1 MGQRKSQNEPT
12 AKLPSPYPL
21 IVLPRHPKLQY
32 DRYMSMRLKGFSMVT
47 LLAATSFGAATND
60 TRLADAAM
68 NRDTQAVRSLLK
80 LHADANV
87 AQPDGTTALHWAAR
101 WDDVAMAEELI
112 RAGANVKTA
121 NRFGATP
128 LSLASTNGSAAVI
141 TELLK
146 AGENPNAVVSDMGD
160 TALMLAARTGK
171 PDALKVLLDHGAD
184 SNKTNAEGQ
193 TALMWAVAEKNA
205 AAAKVLIEHGANVN
219 AQTHKLPP
227 PSMFQTIFSAPFPAG
242 GMTALLYAARQN
254 DIESAGILI
263 AAGADVKESA
273 ADASSPLLVATFNE
287 HYALAK
293 FLLEHGADPNAADDK
308 GRGPLYAV
316 IDMRNLE
323 WSTRPA
329 PPEKDT
335 LSDLDLIKALLDHG
349 ANPNARLTKK
359 IPLRGQPSFDG
370 RWANAIGA
378 TPLWRAAQSDD
389 VTVMRL
395 LKDRGADPSIATND
409 DTTVLMIAA
418 GVGWSDG
425 QSHGSQ
431 ADAPEALKLCLEWG
445 GDVNAV
451 NDEGYTALHG
461 ASFRGA
467 NEVVQFL
474 VDHGA
479 KMDVKSKEGRMPIN
493 MAEGMHIGPG
503 GWVEHDDTVALFHK
517 LMLTTSA
524 QK

>member
-1 MGQRKSQNEPT
+1 
-12 AKLPSPYPL
+12 
-21 IVLPRHPKLQY
+21 
-32 DRYMSMRLKGFSMVT
+32 
-47 LLAATSFGAATND
+47 
-60 TRLADAAM
+60 M
-68 NRDTQAVRSLLK
+68 NRDSSSVRSLLK
-80 LHADANV
+80 LHADVNAP
-87 AQPDGTTALHWAAR
+87 QPDGTTALAWAAR
-101 WDDVAMAEELI
+101 WDDSEMADLLVA
-112 RAGANVKTA
+112 AGANVKAA

-128 LSLASTNGSAAVI
+128 LSLACTNGSAVMI
-141 TELLK
+141 GNLLK
-146 AGENPNAVVSDMGD
+146 AGDDPNAVISEMGD

-171 PDALKVLLDHGAD
+171 PDAVKVLLEHGAD
-184 SNKTNAEGQ
+184 ANKKNAEGQ
-193 TALMWAVAEKNA
+193 TPLMWAVAERNA
-205 AAAKVLIEHGANVN
+205 AAAKVLIDHGADVN

-227 PSMFQTIFSAPFPAG
+227 PTMFQTIFSAPFPAG

-254 DIESAGILI
+254 DSESARILV
-263 AAGADVKESA
+263 AAGANVKQNA
-273 ADASSPLLVATFNE
+273 ADDSSPLLVATINE

-293 FLLEHGADPNAADDK
+293 YLLEQGADPNATDEK
-308 GRGPLYAV
+308 GRGPLYAA

-378 TPLWRAAQSDD
+378 TPFWRAAQSDD
-389 VTVMRL
+389 VTVMKL
-395 LKDRGADPSIATND
+395 LKDRGADPLIATKDN
-409 DTTVLMIAA
+409 TTALMVAA

-431 ADAPEALKLCLEWG
+431 TDAPEALKLCLEWG

-451 NDEGYTALHG
+451 NAEGYTALHG

-467 NEVVQFL
+467 NEVIQFL

-479 KMDVKSKEGRMPIN
+479 KMDVKNKEGRLPVN

-517 LMLTTSA
+517 LMAS
-524 QK
+524 QQ

>member
-1 MGQRKSQNEPT
+1 
-12 AKLPSPYPL
+12 
-21 IVLPRHPKLQY
+21 
-32 DRYMSMRLKGFSMVT
+32 MRWKGFGLT
-47 LLAATSFGAATND
+47 ALLAATAFGATNSD
-60 TRLADAAM
+60 TRLADAAQ
-68 NRDTQAVRSLLK
+68 NQNTQAVRSLLK
-80 LHADANV
+80 LHADVNT
-87 AQPDGTTALHWAAR
+87 AQADGTTALHWAAR
-101 WDDVAMAEELI
+101 WNDAEMADLLI
-112 RAGANVKTA
+112 AAGANVKA
-121 NRFGATP
+121 KNRFGATP
-128 LSLASTNGSAAVI
+128 LSLACMNGGAEIIAS
-141 TELLK
+141 LLK
-146 AGENPNAVVSDMGD
+146 GGEDPNAVVSDMGD

-171 PDALKVLLDHGAD
+171 PDALKVLLEHGAD
-184 SNKTNAEGQ
+184 PNKTNTEGQ

-205 AAAKVLIEHGANVN
+205 AAAKTLIDHGADVN
-219 AQTHKLPP
+219 AQTYKLPP
-227 PSMFQTIFSAPFPAG
+227 PSPFQLIFSAPFPSG

-254 DIESAGILI
+254 DIESAKILLD
-263 AAGADVKESA
+263 AGAKVNENA
-273 ADASSPLLVATFNE
+273 ADGSSPLLVAIINE

-293 FLLEHGADPNAADDK
+293 YLLDHGADPNATDDK
-308 GRGPLYAV
+308 GRGPLYAA
-316 IDMRNLE
+316 IDMRNME

-335 LSDLDLIKALLDHG
+335 LTDLEIITALLDHG

-378 TPLWRAAQSDD
+378 TPFWRAAQSDD
-389 VTVMRL
+389 VTVMKL
-395 LKDRGADPSIATND
+395 LVARGANPLIATKD
-409 DTTVLMIAA
+409 HTTPLMVAA

-431 ADAPEALKLCLEWG
+431 ADAPEALRLCIQWG

-467 NEVVQFL
+467 NEVVEFL
-474 VDHGA
+474 VAHGA
-479 KMDVKSKEGRMPIN
+479 KMDVKNKDGRMPIN

-517 LMLTTSA
+517 LMAGKQS
-524 QK
+524 Q

>member
-1 MGQRKSQNEPT
+1 MAAAVT
-12 AKLPSPYPL
+12 AACL
-21 IVLPRHPKLQY
+21 
-32 DRYMSMRLKGFSMVT
+32 G
-47 LLAATSFGAATND
+47 ATVND

-68 NRDTQAVRSLLK
+68 HQDRPAVESLLK
-80 LHADANV
+80 LHADVNV
-87 AQPDGTTALHWAAR
+87 AQPDGTTALHWAAHS
-101 WDDVAMAEELI
+101 DDVAMAQELI

-128 LSLASTNGSAAVI
+128 LSLAATNGSAAMI
-141 TELLK
+141 EALLK

-171 PDALKVLLDHGAD
+171 PDALKVLLEPHQGKPGAD
-184 SNKTNAEGQ
+184 PNKTNSEGQ

-205 AAAKVLIEHGANVN
+205 AAAKILIEHGANVN
-219 AQTHKLPP
+219 AQTNKLPP
-227 PSMFQTIFSAPFPAG
+227 PSPFQTIFSAPFPAG

-254 DIESAGILI
+254 DLESARILI
-263 AAGADVKESA
+263 EAGADVKQNA
-273 ADASSPLLVATFNE
+273 TDASSPLLVATINDHF
-287 HYALAK
+287 ALAK

-308 GRGPLYAV
+308 GRGPLYAA

-349 ANPNARLTKK
+349 ANPNARLTKR

-395 LKDRGADPSIATND
+395 LKDRGADPSIATKD
-409 DTTVLMIAA
+409 HTTVLMIAA

-479 KMDVKSKEGRMPIN
+479 KMDVKSKEGRLPVN

-517 LMLTTSA
+517 LMLTSSA
-524 QK
+524 QKQ

>member
-1 MGQRKSQNEPT
+1 M
-12 AKLPSPYPL
+12 A
-21 IVLPRHPKLQY
+21 
-32 DRYMSMRLKGFSMVT
+32 MV
-47 LLAATSFGAATND
+47 SFGATGSD

-68 NRDTQAVRSLLK
+68 NRDTQAVRSALK
-80 LHADANV
+80 LHADVNA
-87 AQPDGTTALHWAAR
+87 AQPDGTTALDWAAR
-101 WDDVAMAEELI
+101 WDDVEMADLLI
-112 RAGANVKTA
+112 GAGANVKA
-121 NRFGATP
+121 RNRFGATP
-128 LSLASTNGSAAVI
+128 LSLACTNGSAAMIERLV
-141 TELLK
+141 K
-146 AGENPNAVVSDMGD
+146 AGEDPNAVVSDVGD

-171 PDALKVLLDHGAD
+171 PDALKALLDAGAD
-184 SNKTNAEGQ
+184 PNKTNTEGQ
-193 TALMWAVAEKNA
+193 TALMWAAAEKNA
-205 AAAKVLIEHGANVN
+205 AAVKTLLERGADVN
-219 AQTHKLPP
+219 AQTHKLPAP
-227 PSMFQTIFSAPFPAG
+227 TPFQLIFSAPFPAG

-254 DIESAGILI
+254 DLESAKILL
-263 AAGADVKESA
+263 AARAKVNETSADG
-273 ADASSPLLVATFNE
+273 SSPLLVAVINE

-293 FLLEHGADPNAADDK
+293 YLLEQGADPNAADEK
-308 GRGPLYAV
+308 GRGPLYAA

-335 LSDLDLIKALLDHG
+335 LSDLDFIKALLEHG

-378 TPLWRAAQSDD
+378 TPFWRAAQSDD
-389 VTVMRL
+389 VTAMKL
-395 LKDRGADPSIATND
+395 LVAHGADPLIATND
-409 DTTVLMIAA
+409 RTTPLMVAA

-431 ADAPEALKLCLEWG
+431 ADAPEALRLCLEWG

-451 NDEGYTALHG
+451 NDAGYTALHG

-467 NEVVQFL
+467 NEVVEFL

-479 KMDVKSKEGRMPIN
+479 KMDVKNKEGRMPVN

-503 GWVEHDDTVALFHK
+503 GWVEHDDTVALFRK
-517 LMLTTSA
+517 LMA
-524 QK
+524 QKQ

>member
-1 MGQRKSQNEPT
+1 
-12 AKLPSPYPL
+12 
-21 IVLPRHPKLQY
+21 
-32 DRYMSMRLKGFSMVT
+32 MSMYRKGFWMAA
-47 LLAATSFGAATND
+47 LLAATSFGATHSD

-68 NRDTQAVRSLLK
+68 QQDGPAVRSLLK
-80 LHADANV
+80 LHADPNL
-87 AQPDGTTALHWAAR
+87 AQPDGTTALDWAAR
-101 WDDVAMAEELI
+101 WDDVAMADELI
-112 RAGANVKTA
+112 RAGANVKAA

-128 LSLASTNGSAAVI
+128 LSLAATNGSAAMI
-141 TELLK
+141 EELLK

-171 PDALKVLLDHGAD
+171 PDALKVLLGPHQGQSGAD
-184 SNKTNAEGQ
+184 PNKTNSEGQ

-205 AAAKVLIEHGANVN
+205 AAAKTLIDGGANVN

-254 DIESAGILI
+254 DLESARILI
-263 AAGADVKESA
+263 AAGADVKQNA
-273 ADASSPLLVATFNE
+273 ADGSSPLLVATFND
-287 HYALAK
+287 HFALGK
-293 FLLEHGADPNAADDK
+293 FLLEHGADANAADDK
-308 GRGPLYAV
+308 GRGPLYAA

-329 PPEKDT
+329 PPEKDR

-395 LKDRGADPSIATND
+395 LVDRGADPLIATND
-409 DTTVLMIAA
+409 HTTVLMVAA

-451 NDEGYTALHG
+451 NDEGYSALHG

-479 KMDVKSKEGRMPIN
+479 KMDVKNKEGRMPVN

-517 LMLTTSA
+517 LMA

>member
-1 MGQRKSQNEPT
+1 
-12 AKLPSPYPL
+12 
-21 IVLPRHPKLQY
+21 
-32 DRYMSMRLKGFSMVT
+32 MSMRLKGFWMVAVLT
-47 LLAATSFGAATND
+47 AACFGATDSD

-68 NRDTQAVRSLLK
+68 NQDAPSVRSLLK
-80 LHADANV
+80 LHADVNI
-87 AQPDGTTALHWAAR
+87 AQADGTTALHWAAR
-101 WDDVAMAEELI
+101 WDDAAMAEELI
-112 RAGANVKTA
+112 RAGANVKA
-121 NRFGATP
+121 QNRFGATP
-128 LSLASTNGSAAVI
+128 LSLACTNGGATVI
-141 TELLK
+141 EELLK
-146 AGENPNAVVSDMGD
+146 GGEDPNALVSDMGD

-171 PDALKVLLDHGAD
+171 PEAVKALLENGAD
-184 SNKTNAEGQ
+184 PNKTNSEGQ

-205 AAAKVLIEHGANVN
+205 AAAKTLIDRGANVN

-254 DIESAGILI
+254 DLASAGILI
-263 AAGADVKESA
+263 AAGADVKETSA
-273 ADASSPLLVATFNE
+273 DGSSPLLVATFNE

-293 FLLEHGADPNAADDK
+293 FLLEHGADPNATDDK
-308 GRGPLYAV
+308 GRGPLYAA

-409 DTTVLMIAA
+409 HTTVLMMAA

-431 ADAPEALKLCLEWG
+431 ADAPAALTLCLEWG

-479 KMDVKSKEGRMPIN
+479 KMDIKNKEGRLPVN

-517 LMLTTSA
+517 LMLTNSA

>member
-1 MGQRKSQNEPT
+1 
-12 AKLPSPYPL
+12 
-21 IVLPRHPKLQY
+21 
-32 DRYMSMRLKGFSMVT
+32 MSMHRKGLWIAA
-47 LLAATSFGAATND
+47 LLSATSFGATGGD

-68 NRDTQAVRSLLK
+68 NQDTPTVRSLLK
-80 LHADANV
+80 LHADAN
-87 AQPDGTTALHWAAR
+87 APQADGTTALDWASR
-101 WDDVAMAEELI
+101 WNDVETADLLI
-112 RAGANVKTA
+112 EAGANVRA
-121 NRFGATP
+121 RNRFGATP
-128 LSLASTNGSAAVI
+128 LSLACTNGSAVMIAK
-141 TELLK
+141 LLK
-146 AGENPNAVVSDMGD
+146 AGEDPNAVVSDAGD

-171 PDALKVLLDHGAD
+171 PDALKVLLDSGAD
-184 SNKTNAEGQ
+184 VNKVNSEGQ

-205 AAAKVLIEHGANVN
+205 AAAKVLIDRGADVN

-227 PSMFQTIFSAPFPAG
+227 PTMFQTIFSAPFPVG

-254 DIESAGILI
+254 DLESARILV
-263 AAGADVKESA
+263 AAGANVKESA
-273 ADASSPLLVATFNE
+273 ADGSSPLLVAIINE

-293 FLLEHGADPNAADDK
+293 YLLEQGADPNATDDK
-308 GRGPLYAV
+308 GRGPLYAA

-335 LSDLDLIKALLDHG
+335 LSDLELINTLLDHG

-389 VTVMRL
+389 VTVMKL
-395 LKDRGADPSIATND
+395 LKARGADPLIATKD
-409 DTTVLMIAA
+409 HTTPLMVAA

-479 KMDVKSKEGRMPIN
+479 KMDVKNKEGRLPVN
-493 MAEGMHIGPG
+493 MAQGMHIGPG
-503 GWVEHDDTVALFHK
+503 GWVEHDDTVALFQK
-517 LMLTTSA
+517 LMA
-524 QK
+524 QKQ

>member
-1 MGQRKSQNEPT
+1 M
-12 AKLPSPYPL
+12 AA
-21 IVLPRHPKLQY
+21 
-32 DRYMSMRLKGFSMVT
+32 
-47 LLAATSFGAATND
+47 LLAATSFGATIGD
-60 TRLADAAM
+60 TRLADAVM
-68 NRDTQAVRSLLK
+68 NRDTQTVRSLLK
-80 LHADANV
+80 LHADVNTPQA
-87 AQPDGTTALHWAAR
+87 DGTTALHWAAR
-101 WDDVAMAEELI
+101 WDDVETADLLI
-112 RAGANVKTA
+112 AGGANVKA
-121 NRFGATP
+121 RNRFGASP
-128 LSLASTNGSAAVI
+128 LSLACTNGGAAMI
-141 TELLK
+141 EKLLK
-146 AGENPNAVVSDMGD
+146 AGEDPNAVVSDAGD

-171 PDALKVLLDHGAD
+171 PDALKVLLDGGAD
-184 SNKTNAEGQ
+184 ANKTNTEGQ
-193 TALMWAVAEKNA
+193 TSLMWAVAERNA
-205 AAAKVLIEHGANVN
+205 AAAKILIDHGANVN

-227 PSMFQTIFSAPFPAG
+227 PTMFQTIFSAPFPAG
-242 GMTALLYAARQN
+242 GMTAMLYAARQN
-254 DIESAGILI
+254 DLESARILVT
-263 AAGADVKESA
+263 AGADVKENA
-273 ADASSPLLVATFNE
+273 ADGSSPLLVAAINE

-293 FLLEHGADPNAADDK
+293 FLLEHGADPNATDDK
-308 GRGPLYAV
+308 GRGPLYAA

-335 LSDLDLIKALLDHG
+335 LSDLGLIDALLDHG

-378 TPLWRAAQSDD
+378 TPFWRAAQSDD
-389 VTVMRL
+389 VTVMKL
-395 LKDRGADPSIATND
+395 LKDRGADPLIATKDN
-409 DTTVLMIAA
+409 TTALMVAA

-431 ADAPEALKLCLEWG
+431 AEAPEALRLCLAWG

-467 NEVVQFL
+467 NEVIQFL

-479 KMDVKSKEGRMPIN
+479 KMDVKNKEGRLPVN

-517 LMLTTSA
+517 LMA
-524 QK
+524 QKQ